1 MVDLLDRLWREI
13 AVRPEGPLAF
23 RFYIQ
28 PCMATFLAIRD
39 GLKDARSG
47 REAYLWSAF
56 FSPGHRKEILA
67 DGWKSAGKIVLIAA
81 GLDVIYQL
89 IVLHGL
95 RPVQT
100 VFIAVVLAVIP
111 YITFRGPVNRI
122 ATMIRHH
129 SPHQHLR

>member
-1 MVDLLDRLWREI
+1 MVDLIDRLWREI
-13 AVRPEGPLAF
+13 GARPEGPLAL
-23 RFYIQ
+23 RFYLQ
-28 PCMATFLAIRD
+28 PIMATFLAIRD

-47 REAYLWSAF
+47 REPYLWSAF
-56 FSPGHRKEILA
+56 FSSGHRKEILA
-67 DGWKSAGKIVLIAA
+67 DGWKSAGKILLIAA

-95 RPVQT
+95 RPIQT
-100 VFIAVVLAVIP
+100 VLIAVALAIVP
-111 YITFRGPVNRI
+111 YILFRGPVNRI